1 MKYLFVYH
9 ICYSVCGALLT
20 YAFNPFM
27 DQDLHSI
34 DWVGSSELDKVVP
47 GDNVIVMK
55 TVSNE
60 KYTCVLPENPD
71 SRDEELRRKYEGPSP
86 DALMDKLFQQNS
98 CSYRIESYW
107 TYELCHG
114 RYLRQYHEEKEMSAK
129 KPKGQEYYLGYFGQY
144 KPTKGQDLMKEL
156 EEKLKPQEI
165 KSKRIDDIELPYY
178 EVNMTQG
185 TECDLNKQPRQVRI
199 LYICQPDGR
208 GEIYELKETSTCEYE
223 VLVLTSV
230 LCENPKF
237 KPKNPPVSKIACHAM
252 DGSPARPRDLD
263 SDFQKHPY
271 AKSYTVKI
279 NLNEDIA
286 EEEEEEEEEEEAVPK
301 IPPTRKEPPPPKPV
315 DTTLSSTTDNQVLRD
330 FLSGDHCL
338 QGGTGWWKHEFCFG
352 KYARQFHDDPE
363 GRTVIYLGQW
373 NEKNHLEWVS
383 KNPSKMPKEKGK
395 RKSLSFL
402 YTDGDQC
409 ELTGKTRIAEVR
421 LKCVENNASPHSVSI
436 YLIEP
441 KTCEYIMGIESPLF
455 CSILDRADEYGIIK
469 DTKV

>member
-1 MKYLFVYH
+1 MKNSFVYH
-9 ICYSVCGALLT
+9 LWYSAFWTLVT
-20 YAFNPFM
+20 NAFNPFM
-27 DQDLHSI
+27 DHDLHAI
-34 DWVGSSELDKVVP
+34 DWVGPNDLEKIAP
-47 GDNVIVMK
+47 GENVIVMK
-55 TVSNE
+55 TKANE
-60 KYTCVLPENPD
+60 KYSCVLPESAD
-71 SRDEELRRKYEGPSP
+71 AIEEELRKHYDGPSP
-86 DALMDKLFQQNS
+86 DALISSLFQQNS

-114 RYLRQYHEEKEMSAK
+114 RYLRQYHEDKELSAK
-129 KPKGQEYYLGYFGQY
+129 KPKVQEYYLGYFGQY
-144 KPTKGQDLMKEL
+144 RPSKGQDLAKEL

-165 KSKRIDDIELPYY
+165 KSKRVDDIELPYY
-178 EVNMTQG
+178 EVNMTEG
-185 TECDLNKQPRQVRI
+185 TECDLNKKPRQVRI

-208 GEIYELKETSTCEYE
+208 GEIYEMKETSTCEYE

-230 LCENPKF
+230 LCANPKF

-252 DGSPARPRDLD
+252 DGSPVRPTGLD
-263 SDFQKHPY
+263 HEFQIHPN
-271 AKSYTVKI
+271 AKAYTVQI
-279 NLNEDIA
+279 HP
-286 EEEEEEEEEEEAVPK
+286 EEEEEEQEEEEEETTPTSQPPK
-301 IPPTRKEPPPPKPV
+301 KEPPPPKPV
-315 DTTLSSTTDNQVLRD
+315 DNTLTSTTDNQVLRD

-373 NEKNHLEWVS
+373 HELKHLEWVS
-383 KNPSKMPKEKGK
+383 KNPSKMPKDKGK
-395 RKSLSFL
+395 RKSLSLL
-402 YTDGDQC
+402 YTGGDEC
-409 ELTGKTRIAEVR
+409 DITGKRRLAEVR
-421 LKCVENNASPHSVSI
+421 LKCVENAQAPHSVSI

>member
-71 SRDEELRRKYEGPSP
+71 SRDE
-86 DALMDKLFQQNS
+86 
-98 CSYRIESYW
+98 IESYW

-271 AKSYTVKI
+271 AKSYT
-279 NLNEDIA
+279 
-286 EEEEEEEEEEEAVPK
+286 
-301 IPPTRKEPPPPKPV
+301 
-315 DTTLSSTTDNQVLRD
+315 
-330 FLSGDHCL
+330 
-338 QGGTGWWKHEFCFG
+338 GTGWWKHEFCFG

-373 NEKNHLEWVS
+373 NEKKHLEWVS

-395 RKSLSFL
+395 R
-402 YTDGDQC
+402 
-409 ELTGKTRIAEVR
+409 
-421 LKCVENNASPHSVSI
+421 KCVENNASPHSVSI

-455 CSILDRADEYGIIK
+455 CSILDRADEYGSPLLLALQGK
-469 DTKV
+469 DTLQNQSCQLLEFHWYLKNS